1 MAHLSVGRGGFAD
14 AALASLGRNG
24 RLERIAALIDW
35 APLEAVVAEIHAAPS
50 GRPAYPPSVMVRA
63 LVLQQMYGLSD
74 PGLEEALS
82 DRLSFRRFAGLSA
95 EDPTPDHST
104 ISRFRAQLAARGLGA
119 LLVAMLDRQL
129 VARGFVLKQGT
140 LIDASLIEAA
150 VRPPPPMTPSADAAE
165 TASDHADGKPP
176 EKPSKLVRSALDPH
190 AGWTRRG
197 NVRVFGYKAHVAV
210 DQGSGF
216 VRRTAFT
223 GAEVNDTL
231 MADGLVIGDERA
243 VYADAAY
250 DSHARRARLEGA
262 GVKCRIQR
270 RGNKH
275 HALTARQKLYN
286 RLVGRRRCA
295 VERCFALL
303 KGAYRWTR
311 VAYRGIARNA
321 LKLDL
326 AALAMNMARL
336 ERIAV

>member
-1 MAHLSVGRGGFAD
+1 MAHRSLGRGGFAD

-50 GRPAYPPSVMVRA
+50 GRPAYPPGVMVRA

-82 DRLSFRRFAGLSA
+82 DRLSFRRFAGLCA

-104 ISRFRAQLAARGLGA
+104 VSRFRAQLAARGLGA
-119 LLVAMLDRQL
+119 LLLAMLDRQL
-129 VARGFVLKQGT
+129 SQRGLVLRQGT
-140 LIDASLIEAA
+140 LIDASLIDAA
-150 VRPPPPMTPSADAAE
+150 VRPPAPPLDEALPAAAGETSAD
-165 TASDHADGKPP
+165 G
-176 EKPSKLVRSALDPH
+176 EKPSKLVRSPLDGD

-197 NVRVFGYKAHVAV
+197 HRRVFGYKAHVAV
-210 DQGSGF
+210 DLGSGF
-216 VRRTAFT
+216 VRRTALT
-223 GAEVNDTL
+223 GADVNDTV
-231 MADGLVIGDERA
+231 MADGLIIGDERA

-250 DSHARRARLEGA
+250 DTHARRARLEGA
-262 GVKCRIQR
+262 GVKCRIQH

-275 HALTARQKLYN
+275 HALTARQKQHN
-286 RLVGRRRCA
+286 RLIGRRRCA

-311 VAYRGIARNA
+311 VAYRGLSRNA

-336 ERIAV
+336 ERIAA

>member
-1 MAHLSVGRGGFAD
+1 MVHRTVGRGGFAD
-14 AALASLGRNG
+14 VALSSLGRNA

-35 APLEAVVAEIHAAPS
+35 APLEAMAAEIHAAPS
-50 GRPAYPPSVMVRA
+50 GRPAYPPGVMVRA

-82 DRLSFRRFAGLSA
+82 DRLSFRRFAGLAA

-104 ISRFRAQLAARGLGA
+104 ISRFRAELAARGLGA
-119 LLVAMLDRQL
+119 RMLALLDAQL
-129 VARGFVLKQGT
+129 VARGLVLKQGT

-150 VRPPPPMTPSADAAE
+150 VRPPTPPDETSASADNP
-165 TASDHADGKPP
+165 DDGGKPS
-176 EKPSKLVRSALDPH
+176 ERPSKLLRSPLDPH

-197 NVRVFGYKAHVAV
+197 NRRVFGYKAHVAV
-210 DQGSGF
+210 DLGSGF
-216 VRRTAFT
+216 VRRTAMT
-223 GAEVNDTL
+223 GAEVNDTV
-231 MADGLVIGDERA
+231 MADALVIGDERA

-250 DSHARRARLEGA
+250 DSHARRARLQGA

-270 RGNKH
+270 RANKH
-275 HALTARQKLYN
+275 HALTPRQKLYN
-286 RLVGRRRCA
+286 RLIGRRRCA

-311 VAYRGIARNA
+311 VAYRGIAKNA

-336 ERIAV
+336 ERIAA